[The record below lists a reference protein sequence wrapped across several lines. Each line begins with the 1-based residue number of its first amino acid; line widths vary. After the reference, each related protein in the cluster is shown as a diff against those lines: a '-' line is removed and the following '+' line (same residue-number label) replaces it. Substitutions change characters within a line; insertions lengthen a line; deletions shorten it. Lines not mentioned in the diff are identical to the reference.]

1 MKRFVIS
8 LVLAFMAVFSL
19 SADEIIK
26 ARRVTNIRDGRVII
40 MLTQDAKDP
49 NLYGVIWD
57 NLEKVYGTE
66 EITLEEAY
74 FCDSLT
80 NALKVFN
87 MNRTQLEE
95 KREFLGEE
103 ARKDKFFG
111 TYLVQYYYLPELIP
125 DLIKSL
131 SKHYKQKQKQGK

>member
-1 MKRFVIS
+1 MKKLVIS
-8 LVLAFMAVFSL
+8 LVLAVMAVFSL

-26 ARRVTNIRDGRVII
+26 TRRVTNIRDGRVII

-57 NLEKVYGTE
+57 NVEKVYGTE

-74 FCDSLT
+74 FCGSLT

-103 ARKDKFFG
+103 ARKDKLFG
-111 TYLVQYYYLPELIP
+111 TYLVQYYYL
-125 DLIKSL
+125 K
-131 SKHYKQKQKQGK
+131 